1 MSSSA
6 DLESGQ
12 AADRIAQALRQRL
25 TQGLIPP
32 GTPMRDGVLAR
43 EFEVSR
49 NTMREA
55 LRRLESEGLLAHQMH
70 KGVSVRRMDVADVR
84 DAFTVRRAVEIRAIE
99 ESALV
104 DQRQLDALLEP
115 IAAGEAAALDGAW
128 RVVGTCSLEFHQRLV
143 GLLASP
149 TLDDLFAIV
158 VARLRLIFAVMPDE
172 ADFQKPWPPRDR
184 EIAEALIA
192 GRRETARSLLRVYL
206 TDSERSSIDVV
217 RATHANSR

>member
-1 MSSSA
+1 MLVFCSTKGGLRLSSSA

-115 IAAGEAAALDGAW
+115 IAAGRLPPWTALGAW
-128 RVVGTCSLEFHQRLV
+128 SARAASNFTSALWGCSR
-143 GLLASP
+143 APPWMTSSP
-149 TLDDLFAIV
+149 S
-158 VARLRLIFAVMPDE
+158 
-172 ADFQKPWPPRDR
+172 W
-184 EIAEALIA
+184 
-192 GRRETARSLLRVYL
+192 
-206 TDSERSSIDVV
+206 
-217 RATHANSR
+217 